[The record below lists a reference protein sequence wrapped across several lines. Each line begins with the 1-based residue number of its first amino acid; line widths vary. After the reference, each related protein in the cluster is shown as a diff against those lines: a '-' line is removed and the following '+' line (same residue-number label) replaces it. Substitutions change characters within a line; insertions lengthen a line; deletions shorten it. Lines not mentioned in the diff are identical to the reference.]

1 MINKLRKRHQEK
13 TITKKGPKEDSF
25 IDYVKNGL
33 QLHKLGFHILKH
45 Y

>member
-1 MINKLRKRHQEK
+1 MINTLKEIHQEK
-13 TITKKGPKEDSF
+13 TITKKGPKEDPF

-33 QLHKLGFHILKH
+33 RLRKLGLHIPKH